1 MTLVVLIIA
10 AISLITH
17 KNPNKPSFNHNI
29 LAKTSNSVLVVT
41 AQVKLA
47 MLITTPNKPSN
58 IHVTLINLNFVI
70 SRIMLTNLA
79 IIISS

>member
-10 AISLITH
+10 AISPITH

-29 LAKTSNSVLVVT
+29 LAETSNSVLVIL

-47 MLITTPNKPSN
+47 MLITAPPNNSSNIHDNPNKPKLCSKQN
-58 IHVTLINLNFVI
+58 YINL
-70 SRIMLTNLA
+70 S
-79 IIISS
+79 

>member
-1 MTLVVLIIA
+1 MTLVVLLIA

-17 KNPNKPSFNHNI
+17 NSPITPSFYHNI
-29 LAKTSNSVLVVT
+29 LAKTYYSVLVIS

-47 MLITTPNKPSN
+47 MLITAPPNKPSY

-79 IIISS
+79 III

>member
-1 MTLVVLIIA
+1 MTLVVQIIA
-10 AISLITH
+10 GISLITH

-29 LAKTSNSVLVVT
+29 LAKTSNSVLVIT

-47 MLITTPNKPSN
+47 MLITAPPNKPSY
-58 IHVTLINLNFVI
+58 IHVTLINRNFVI

-79 IIISS
+79 III

>member
-29 LAKTSNSVLVVT
+29 LAKTSNSVLVIT

-47 MLITTPNKPSN
+47 MLITTPPNKPSN
-58 IHVTLINLNFVI
+58 IHDNPNKSKLCYQQNYVN
-70 SRIMLTNLA
+70 
-79 IIISS
+79 